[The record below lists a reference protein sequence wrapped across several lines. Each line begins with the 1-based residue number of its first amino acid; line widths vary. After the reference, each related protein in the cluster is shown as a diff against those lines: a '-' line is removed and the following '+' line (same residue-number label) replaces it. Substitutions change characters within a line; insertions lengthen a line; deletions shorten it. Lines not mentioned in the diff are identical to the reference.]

1 MGYPAMTRN
10 FKATATDT
18 GNLVFK
24 MQEVGFFDDAGREAI
39 YVGDV
44 SDWSFTVDVGG
55 GATVSIQGNNWD
67 PDDASLWNTISSV
80 SSGSVIQ
87 RGDYGAKFLR
97 ATVDSFTSGTVE
109 VAFFGGM

>member
-10 FKATATDT
+10 FKATSTST

-24 MQEVGFFDDAGREAI
+24 MQQVGFFEDEGREAI

-67 PDDASLWNTISSV
+67 PDDASLWNTISTV
-80 SSGSVIQ
+80 SSASVIQ

-97 ATVDSFTSGTVE
+97 ANVSAITSGTVE